1 VYVEAFKKVID
12 KKPLISYKRCIIPDE
27 SAYGHSYLKDM
38 MTKLLNKIFRRD
50 LYERIPAED
59 LMSRQRF
66 VLFRIFSLTA
76 FVAAIAVSIQEQLTF
91 ENPGFLPALLIV
103 LAITMITNYFL
114 VNNIHKLKL
123 AYWILLVSGFL
134 LLHMQAYNTG
144 GIRNSGTYYMC
155 VIALSA
161 FMLLGTRGGKFFTS
175 LIVLHVVFMYVLTE
189 YTNWTSYEMFGNDA
203 AQIDQD
209 YMITMSIAFILLAAQ
224 SSYLH
229 SGKNII
235 IHKITEQR
243 NQLALKNNQL
253 EEYTKDLEKTNKELD
268 KFASIVS
275 HDLKAP
281 LRAIG
286 NLTGWIEED
295 AGDTFAPDVRTNF
308 NTIKGRVKRMEDLI
322 NAILEYSKADRNV
335 ISDETKFNTK
345 DLIDETVDFIGR
357 PEKLVLDLA
366 DNLPTITSDRTRME
380 QIFSN
385 LITNAIKYNDKEQIL
400 IKVSVEE
407 QKDGWVFSVRDNG
420 PGIDKLYHE
429 KVFVIFQTL
438 NRRDEVESTGV
449 GLAIVKKIIED
460 QGGKIWVES
469 ELGKGA
475 DFKFFWPK
483 SKKIKDNAPVS
494 AAIAV

>member
-1 VYVEAFKKVID
+1 MA
-12 KKPLISYKRCIIPDE
+12 
-27 SAYGHSYLKDM
+27 
-38 MTKLLNKIFRRD
+38 KLLNKLFRRD
-50 LYERIPAED
+50 LYEQIPAED
-59 LMSRQRF
+59 LMSKQRF
-66 VLFRIFSLTA
+66 VLFRIFSLSG
-76 FVAAIAVSIQEQLTF
+76 FVAALAVSIQEQLTF
-91 ENPGFLPALLIV
+91 ENPGMLPALLVV
-103 LAITMITNYFL
+103 LAFIMITNYFL
-114 VNNIHKLKL
+114 VNSIYKLKL
-123 AYWILLVSGFL
+123 AYWIILLSGFL
-134 LLHMQAYNTG
+134 LLHVQAYDTG

-155 VIALSA
+155 VTALSA
-161 FMLLGTRGGKFFTS
+161 FMLLGTRGGKFFTF
-175 LIVLHVVFMYVLTE
+175 LIVLHVVSMYVLTE
-189 YTNWTSYEMFGNDA
+189 FTSYTSYKMFGENVHE
-203 AQIDQD
+203 INQD
-209 YMITMSIAFILLAAQ
+209 YMITMCIAFILLAAQ

-243 NQLALKNNQL
+243 NQLAEKNVQL
-253 EEYTKDLEKTNKELD
+253 QEYTRDLEKTNRELD

-295 AGDTFAPDVRTNF
+295 AGETFAPDVRANF

-322 NAILEYSKADRNV
+322 NAILEYSKADRQV
-335 ISDETKFNTK
+335 VSDDIKFNTRS
-345 DLIDETVDFIGR
+345 LIDETVDFIGR
-357 PEKLVLDLA
+357 PENLVLELA

-385 LITNAIKYNDKEQIL
+385 LISNAIKYNDKE
-400 IKVSVEE
+400 SVYVKISAEE
-407 QKDGWVFSVRDNG
+407 QKDGWIFSVKDNG
-420 PGIDKLYHE
+420 PGIDKPYHE

-483 SKKIKDNAPVS
+483 SKKQKETTQAP
-494 AAIAV
+494 AAMTV

>member
-1 VYVEAFKKVID
+1 
-12 KKPLISYKRCIIPDE
+12 
-27 SAYGHSYLKDM
+27 
-38 MTKLLNKIFRRD
+38 
-50 LYERIPAED
+50 
-59 LMSRQRF
+59 
-66 VLFRIFSLTA
+66 
-76 FVAAIAVSIQEQLTF
+76 
-91 ENPGFLPALLIV
+91 
-103 LAITMITNYFL
+103 
-114 VNNIHKLKL
+114 
-123 AYWILLVSGFL
+123 
-134 LLHMQAYNTG
+134 
-144 GIRNSGTYYMC
+144 
-155 VIALSA
+155 
-161 FMLLGTRGGKFFTS
+161 MLLGTRGGKFFTC
-175 LIVLHVVFMYVLTE
+175 LIVLHVVSMYVLTE
-189 YTNWTSYEMFGNDA
+189 FTSYTSYKMFGENVHE
-203 AQIDQD
+203 INQD
-209 YMITMSIAFILLAAQ
+209 YMITMCIAFILLAAQ

-235 IHKITEQR
+235 IHKVTEQR
-243 NQLALKNNQL
+243 NQLAEKNIQL
-253 EEYTKDLEKTNKELD
+253 QEYTRDLEKTNRELD

-295 AGDTFAPDVRTNF
+295 AGETFAPDVRANF

-322 NAILEYSKADRNV
+322 NAILEYSKADRQV
-335 ISDETKFNTK
+335 VSDDIKFNTK
-345 DLIDETVDFIGR
+345 SLIDETVDFIGR
-357 PEKLVLDLA
+357 PENLVLELA

-385 LITNAIKYNDKEQIL
+385 LINNAIKYNDKESIYVK
-400 IKVSVEE
+400 ISVEE
-407 QKDGWVFSVRDNG
+407 QKDGWIFSVKDNG
-420 PGIDKLYHE
+420 PGIDKPYHE

-483 SKKIKDNAPVS
+483 SKKQKETTQVPV
-494 AAIAV
+494 AMTV

>member
-1 VYVEAFKKVID
+1 
-12 KKPLISYKRCIIPDE
+12 
-27 SAYGHSYLKDM
+27 
-38 MTKLLNKIFRRD
+38 
-50 LYERIPAED
+50 
-59 LMSRQRF
+59 
-66 VLFRIFSLTA
+66 
-76 FVAAIAVSIQEQLTF
+76 
-91 ENPGFLPALLIV
+91 
-103 LAITMITNYFL
+103 
-114 VNNIHKLKL
+114 
-123 AYWILLVSGFL
+123 
-134 LLHMQAYNTG
+134 
-144 GIRNSGTYYMC
+144 
-155 VIALSA
+155 
-161 FMLLGTRGGKFFTS
+161 
-175 LIVLHVVFMYVLTE
+175 VLHVGLMFYLTE
-189 YTNWTSYEMFGNDA
+189 FTGWTSYEMFGNDA
-203 AQIDQD
+203 HQINQD

-243 NQLALKNNQL
+243 NQLAEKNIQL
-253 EEYTKDLEKTNKELD
+253 EEYTRDLEKTNRELD

-295 AGDTFAPDVRTNF
+295 AGETFAPDVRANF

-322 NAILEYSKADRNV
+322 NAILEYSKADRQV
-335 ISDETKFNTK
+335 VSDEIKFSTQE
-345 DLIDETVDFIGR
+345 LINETVDFIGR
-357 PEKLVLDLA
+357 PENLVLEFA

-385 LITNAIKYNDKEQIL
+385 LISNAIKYNDKQEIHVT
-400 IKVSVEE
+400 IGVEE
-407 QKDGWVFSVRDNG
+407 QKEGWVFSVKDNG
-420 PGIDKLYHE
+420 PGIDKPYHE

-483 SKKIKDNAPVS
+483 AKKQKESTLI
-494 AAIAV
+494 AAAMIV